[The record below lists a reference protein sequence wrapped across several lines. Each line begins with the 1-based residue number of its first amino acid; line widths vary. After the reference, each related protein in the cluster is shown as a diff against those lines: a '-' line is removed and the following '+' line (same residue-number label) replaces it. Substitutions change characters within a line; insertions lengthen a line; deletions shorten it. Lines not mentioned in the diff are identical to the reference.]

1 MAAGKPLSP
10 AALLAGSVGLL
21 VVGAVA
27 YRAFATPSTS
37 VAATEGEDD
46 SSLSQIAQL
55 VGAYTA
61 GAMSPEVM
69 RQKIANY
76 ERMLATPG
84 LHHVVP
90 GDVWYQNEI
99 AKMRARLSALE
110 TGQQQTAT
118 WRSLGQ
124 TATGVGIVTGLA
136 LAAYL
141 GVRAIQEARE

>member
-10 AALLAGSVGLL
+10 AAIAAGSVGLL
-21 VVGAVA
+21 VVGALA
-27 YRAFATPSTS
+27 YRSFAGGSPAVAPSGDD
-37 VAATEGEDD
+37 ED
-46 SSLSQIAQL
+46 SSLPQIAQL
-55 VGAYTA
+55 IGAYTS
-61 GAMSPEVM
+61 GAMTPEVL

-76 ERMLATPG
+76 QRMLTTPG
-84 LHHVVP
+84 LHQVFP
-90 GDVWYQNEI
+90 GRVWYENEI

-124 TATGVGIVTGLA
+124 TGAAVGIVAGLA

-141 GVRAIQEARE
+141 GVRAVQEARE